1 MRWFLFIGESLLMPS
16 DKMTIR
22 QARAALRE
30 QDEGKRQAVLDELE
44 ALAAAEIT
52 DVLSWDNAGRVTFKD
67 SAKLSARAR
76 KAVKKVRVTATA
88 HGNNIELEMHDK
100 LPALRLLAKHRGLL
114 EVASDLHRPSLIGIN
129 LKGPEVTTYEVVD
142 DDDTVDR

>member
-1 MRWFLFIGESLLMPS
+1 MMPS
-16 DKMTIR
+16 ENLTVR

-30 QDEGKRQAVLDELE
+30 EDEGKRQAVLEELE
-44 ALAAAEIT
+44 ALAGAEIT
-52 DVLSWDNAGRVTFKD
+52 DVLSWDNAGRVTFQD

-76 KAVKKVRVTATA
+76 KAIKKVKVTATA

-114 EVASDLHRPSLIGIN
+114 EVAADIHRPSLIGIN
-129 LKGPEVTTYEVVD
+129 LKGPDVTTYEVVD
-142 DDDTVDR
+142 DDVDRDDD

>member
-1 MRWFLFIGESLLMPS
+1 MPN

-44 ALAAAEIT
+44 ALGGAEIT
-52 DVLSWDNAGRVTFKD
+52 DVLAWDNAGRVTFQD

-76 KAVKKVRVTATA
+76 KSIKKVKVTATQF
-88 HGNNIELEMHDK
+88 GNNIEVEMHDK

-114 EVASDLHRPSLIGIN
+114 EVASDIHRPSLIGIN
-129 LKGPEVTTYEVVD
+129 LKGPDVTEYEVID
-142 DDDTVDR
+142 DAEIVDR

>member
-1 MRWFLFIGESLLMPS
+1 MPS
-16 DKMTIR
+16 ENLTVR

-30 QDEGKRQAVLDELE
+30 EDEGKRQAVLEELE
-44 ALAAAEIT
+44 ALAGAEIT
-52 DVLSWDNAGRVTFKD
+52 DVLSWDNAGRVTFQD

-76 KAVKKVRVTATA
+76 KAIKKVKVTATA

-114 EVASDLHRPSLIGIN
+114 EVAADIHRPSLIGIN
-129 LKGPEVTTYEVVD
+129 LKGPDVTTYEVVD
-142 DDDTVDR
+142 DDVDRDDD

>member
-1 MRWFLFIGESLLMPS
+1 MATNEKLS
-16 DKMTIR
+16 IR

-30 QDEGKRQAVLDELE
+30 QDEGKRQAVLEELE
-44 ALAAAEIT
+44 ALAGAEIT
-52 DVLSWDNAGRVTFKD
+52 DVLAWDNAGRVTFKD
-67 SAKLSARAR
+67 SSELSSRAR
-76 KAVKKVRVTATA
+76 KAVKKVKVTATA

-129 LKGPEVTTYEVVD
+129 LKGPDVTEYEVID
-142 DDDTVDR
+142 DDRDVDRADD